1 MKLFERGNRRRREQP
16 LVTLPAIPWVAISSA
31 LGVLVIVGGLFT
43 TVRWV
48 LNRPVE
54 RVVIN
59 GEFERVSADRLEAV
73 LRKAMGK
80 GFLAADLAVIQEQV
94 AALPWVATARV
105 SRKWPDALDVT
116 VTEEQP
122 AARWGDNGLL
132 NPQGRL
138 FVRHASHIPA
148 GLPHLVGPEGTEAEV
163 ASRYVAIQE
172 QLVQRGLGVA
182 ALELDGRG
190 AWSIVLSSGI
200 GVRLGSREVDARL
213 ARFYEAFDSV
223 VAPVAADVQFV
234 DMRYTNGF
242 SIGWKQQHTARR
254 DERGADRD
262 ADQTGDQLRPTER
275 LPRA

>member
-1 MKLFERGNRRRREQP
+1 MKLFGRGNRKRRDQP
-16 LVTLPAIPWVAISSA
+16 VVKLPAIPWASIGSVA
-31 LGVLVIVGGLFT
+31 GVLAMASVLVAGG
-43 TVRWV
+43 RWV

-80 GFLAADLAVIQEQV
+80 GFLGANLEAIQEQV
-94 AALPWVATARV
+94 MAQPWVATARV
-105 SRKWPDALDVT
+105 SRQWPNTLDVT
-116 VTEEQP
+116 VTEEEP
-122 AARWGDNGLL
+122 AARWGADGLL

-138 FVRHASHIPA
+138 FVRHTTHIPA
-148 GLPHLVGPEGTEAEV
+148 ELPRLSGPEGSEAEV
-163 ASRYVAIQE
+163 AARFIAIQE
-172 QLVQRGLGVA
+172 RLVERGLRLA

-190 AWSIVLSSGI
+190 AWSLVLSNGV
-200 GVRLGSREVDARL
+200 GVRLGSQDVEARL
-213 ARFYEAFDSV
+213 TRFFDALDTV

-242 SIGWKQQHTARR
+242 SIGWKQQRSARSPAD
-254 DERGADRD
+254 DEPPSPEA
-262 ADQTGDQLRPTER
+262 

>member
-1 MKLFERGNRRRREQP
+1 VAGG
-16 LVTLPAIPWVAISSA
+16 LVTA
-31 LGVLVIVGGLFT
+31 G
-43 TVRWV
+43 RWV

-80 GFLAADLAVIQEQV
+80 GFLAADLDAIREQV

-105 SRKWPDALDVT
+105 SRQWPDTLDVT
-116 VTEEQP
+116 VTEEEP
-122 AARWGDNGLL
+122 AARWGADGLL

-138 FVRHASHIPA
+138 FVRHTSHIPA
-148 GLPHLVGPEGTEAEV
+148 ELPRLNGPEGSEADV
-163 ASRYVAIQE
+163 AARYVAVQE
-172 QLVQRGLGVA
+172 QLVERGLAVA

-190 AWSIVLSSGI
+190 AWTLVLSNGI
-200 GVRLGSREVDARL
+200 GVRLGSRDVEARL
-213 ARFYEAFDSV
+213 TRFYEALDTV
-223 VAPVAADVQFV
+223 VTPVATDVQFI

-242 SIGWKQQHTARR
+242 SLGWKQQRAASATAGE
-254 DERGADRD
+254 ERS
-262 ADQTGDQLRPTER
+262 PPEV